1 MKKQEKLNEEAA
13 MNNNLGSATLQM
25 NQDIAKQHVKPK
37 EPSANSQKK
46 SNLKLN

>member
-1 MKKQEKLNEEAA
+1 

-37 EPSANSQKK
+37 EPYVKYSKEF
-46 SNLKLN
+46 KLEIKLGI